1 MLTES
6 VKLALRIKTD
16 AFDDEIRDLA
26 EDCLT
31 ELKGLGVF
39 RPEEH
44 VVGGICDSQI
54 KSAVIFYCKWKF
66 GSNPDAERWGEI
78 YHDKVTKL
86 MVMTGYGIP
95 TEE

>member
-1 MLTES
+1 MLNES
-6 VKLALRIKTD
+6 VKLALRAKTE
-16 AFDDEIRDLA
+16 AFDDEIQGLI
-26 EDCLT
+26 EDCLL

-44 VVGGICDSQI
+44 MIGGICDGQI

-66 GSNPDAERWGEI
+66 GNNPDADRWRDI

-86 MVMTGYGIP
+86 MAMTGYGIRR
-95 TEE
+95 EE